1 MPDVLAALAEPAL
14 RSALVLSAQVAAL
27 TLLVHATLGTAL
39 AAALA
44 RRGWR
49 GRWLLDVLVTLP
61 LVFPPVATG
70 FLLLWLLGRHG
81 AVGAPLRE
89 HLGLDFVFSF
99 AGVLLASVLAGLPL
113 VVKPVQAALE
123 SAAARLG
130 EAART
135 LGKNE
140 WQILVQVLLPATR
153 RALAAGL
160 ALGLARSVGEVGITL
175 MLGGNV
181 EGRTTTVSLAI
192 YNAVMGGEFAQ
203 AALLSA
209 LLGAVALAVFAAL
222 RRLEAL

>member
-1 MPDVLAALAEPAL
+1 MRGA
-14 RSALVLSAQVAAL
+14 AAL
-27 TLLVHATLGTAL
+27 TST
-39 AAALA
+39 
-44 RRGWR
+44 RS
-49 GRWLLDVLVTLP
+49 P
-61 LVFPPVATG
+61 ICQSP
-70 FLLLWLLGRHG
+70 
-81 AVGAPLRE
+81 
-89 HLGLDFVFSF
+89 
-99 AGVLLASVLAGLPL
+99 
-113 VVKPVQAALE
+113 
-123 SAAARLG
+123 SA
-130 EAART
+130 
-135 LGKNE
+135 
-140 WQILVQVLLPATR
+140 ATR

>member
-1 MPDVLAALAEPAL
+1 MPDLLAEPAL
-14 RSALVLSAQVAAL
+14 RSALVLSAQLAAL

-44 RRGWR
+44 RRGWP
-49 GRWLLDVLVTLP
+49 GRWLLDGLVTLP

-99 AGVLLASVLAGLPL
+99 SGVLLASVLAGLPL

-140 WQILVQVLLPATR
+140 WQILLQVLLPATR

>member
-1 MPDVLAALAEPAL
+1 VPDLLAEPAL

-44 RRGWR
+44 RRGWP
-49 GRWLLDVLVTLP
+49 GRALLDGLVTLP

-70 FLLLWLLGRHG
+70 FVLLWLLGRHG

-99 AGVLLASVLAGLPL
+99 SGVLLASVLAGLPL

-140 WQILVQVLLPATR
+140 WQILLQVLLPATR

>member
-1 MPDVLAALAEPAL
+1 MPDPLAEPAL
-14 RSALVLSAQVAAL
+14 RSALVLSAQISAL

-81 AVGAPLRE
+81 MVGAPLRE

-99 AGVLLASVLAGLPL
+99 SGVLLASVLAGLPL

>member
-1 MPDVLAALAEPAL
+1 MPDLLAEPAL

-44 RRGWR
+44 RRGWP
-49 GRWLLDVLVTLP
+49 GRALLDGLVTLP

-99 AGVLLASVLAGLPL
+99 SGVLLASVLAGLPL

-140 WQILVQVLLPATR
+140 WQILLQVLLPATR